1 MDQIILLITSLSLT
15 ASCSEIIHIS
25 NHKLKC
31 KPESDLTPKCHI
43 ELGCANAA
51 VQLCV
56 ISKRAKA
63 PITVTRG
70 FNLSLVKM
78 PLSS

>member
-1 MDQIILLITSLSLT
+1 MDQIILLITSFTDCLLFRDNQ
-15 ASCSEIIHIS
+15 HLK

-31 KPESDLTPKCHI
+31 KPESDLTPKYHI

-56 ISKRAKA
+56 ISKGAKA
-63 PITVTRG
+63 PITVTWG